1 MMALVSTSAAG
12 QRLIGGRYRLRGV
25 IGQGAMGVVWSAYD
39 EHLRRP
45 VAVKEVRR
53 QPGVSDA
60 EAAELRERTLREA
73 RAIAVLAHPNV
84 VTLHDVVSEGDEP
97 FVVMEYVVSLSL
109 AQVLR
114 LNGPCTD
121 AQAAVLGAAV
131 ASGLLAAHAAGI
143 THRDVKPGNVL
154 VGIDGMS
161 GTVKL
166 TDFGIARNVSER
178 TLTRSGIML
187 GSPAYIAPEV
197 VSGQAVTPA
206 ADLWGLGATLF
217 AAVEGR
223 APYDPDA
230 PVLQTLHRVVDG
242 DVPLPE
248 HDGPLRGVITGLM
261 VKDPAARMP
270 LQEVR
275 ALLHPMQPA
284 PGISVF
290 ADIRTSAADAET
302 IITRPAETGGP
313 AGSPEGSPDSIPA
326 EEPAESPAGSPRET
340 PAPAK
345 QESPGELSV
354 PLAAAP
360 GPLPFTPPAV
370 RSRGAVAA
378 AVLTLVA
385 AVVFGGAAAGGFALA
400 RTVGGEP
407 VLPVTTTTT
416 TPPPPE
422 TPVTRLVPRGADAS
436 TLAGEQGGGFSVPVP
451 EDWVKFVEQR
461 SAETLPDSTRVHW
474 VAPTGTADLV
484 VERFPGFLPEREV
497 PEYEVSLRGRA
508 PEYRLVAST
517 PIGETG
523 VRLTYRTV
531 ESFPDAPG
539 SPPPDLARVT
549 FADVRPVGDDLW
561 VVSLTVPIE
570 QEGSARS
577 GLFTEITA
585 GFAVAA
591 A

>member
-1 MMALVSTSAAG
+1 MAPVSTSAAG

-121 AQAAVLGAAV
+121 AQAAVLGGAV

-154 VGIDGMS
+154 VGTDGMS

-197 VSGQAVTPA
+197 VSGEAVTPA

-230 PVLQTLHRVVDG
+230 PVLETLHRVVDG

-248 HDGPLRGVITGLM
+248 HDGPLREVITGLM

-270 LQEVR
+270 LQQVR

-302 IITRPAETGGP
+302 VITRPAGPPAETGAP
-313 AGSPEGSPDSIPA
+313 TGSPEDSPDPGPA
-326 EEPAESPAGSPRET
+326 EEPAET
-340 PAPAK
+340 PAPARP
-345 QESPGELSV
+345 ESPGELSV

-360 GPLPFTPPAV
+360 GPLPFDPPAV

-407 VLPVTTTTT
+407 VLPATTTTT
-416 TPPPPE
+416 APPPPE
-422 TPVTRLVPRGADAS
+422 TPVTRLVPRGADAA

-484 VERFPGFLPEREV
+484 VERFPGYLRGHKV
-497 PEYEVSLRGRA
+497 PEYEAALRGRA

-539 SPPPDLARVT
+539 SPLPDLARVT
-549 FADVRPVGDDLW
+549 FADVRPVGEDLW